1 MSDAALQPLRGEV
14 WDARLLVVGQHPAV
28 VLTVN
33 PLIPRLSAVT
43 VAVVTGTAGPPST
56 HVRLDAGTGLTRYP
70 ESYVNATDLHT
81 LSRTRLRQRRG
92 RLAAG
97 ELAHLEDAVRL
108 YLGL

>member
-1 MSDAALQPLRGEV
+1 MSDAPLQPLRGEV
-14 WDARLLVVGQHPAV
+14 WDARLPVVGRHPAV

-33 PLIPRLSAVT
+33 PLIPRLGAVT
-43 VAVVTGTAGPPST
+43 VAVVTGTAGPSST
-56 HVRLDAGTGLTRYP
+56 HVRLDADAGLTRYP

-81 LSRTRLRQRRG
+81 LSRTRLQQRRG

>member
-1 MSDAALQPLRGEV
+1 MSDAPLQPLRGEV
-14 WDARLLVVGQHPAV
+14 WDARLPVVGRHPAV

-33 PLIPRLSAVT
+33 PLIPRLGAVT

-56 HVRLDAGTGLTRYP
+56 HVRLNAGLTRYP

-81 LSRTRLRQRRG
+81 LSRTRLQQRRG

>member
-1 MSDAALQPLRGEV
+1 V
-14 WDARLLVVGQHPAV
+14 WDARLPVVGQHPAV

-56 HVRLDAGTGLTRYP
+56 HVRLDVGAGLTRYP

-81 LSRTRLRQRRG
+81 LSRTRLRQRHG

>member
-14 WDARLLVVGQHPAV
+14 WDARLPVVGQHPAV

-43 VAVVTGTAGPPST
+43 VAVVTGTAGPLST
-56 HVRLDAGTGLTRYP
+56 HVRLDAGLTRYP